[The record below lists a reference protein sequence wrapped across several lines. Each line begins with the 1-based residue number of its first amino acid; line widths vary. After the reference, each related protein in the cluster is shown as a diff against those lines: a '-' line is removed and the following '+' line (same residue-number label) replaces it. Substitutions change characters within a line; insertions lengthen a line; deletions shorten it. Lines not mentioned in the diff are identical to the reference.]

1 MAITQNELE
10 NVIDIKR
17 SSFLNQFEMQID
29 DSLREENQIKNYYY
43 VSCPVKGIP
52 ITDDLERDLAA
63 RYVKAGWR
71 HVYYGETNYN
81 RIALLLSSTDYV
93 DGDHI
98 SSIITKNNMKEYKE
112 DDQL

>member
-10 NVIDIKR
+10 KVIGMTRIGY
-17 SSFLNQFEMQID
+17 LNQFEIQID
-29 DSLREENQIKNYYY
+29 DSLREENQINDYYY

-71 HVYYGETNYN
+71 HVYYGENNYN
-81 RIALLLSSTDYV
+81 RIALLLCSTDYV
-93 DGDHI
+93 DRDNI